1 MTQPIQCMSMF
12 VKLGGEVGQ
21 VDELLRHLSIE
32 LWERQHVVRGLLVH
46 KKSKAKANL
55 YISFN
60 GVPNKGTF

>member
-21 VDELLRHLSIE
+21 VDELLRHLSVG
-32 LWERQHVVRGLLVH
+32 LGERHLVVRGVLVH
-46 KKSKAKANL
+46 KEGKGKANL